1 MNWKILL
8 VDDDKNSVQPLLDEI
23 MDAFSGYE
31 PKVYG
36 FQEAKE
42 KFSDFAPQVLILDI
56 FQGRAFHEGN
66 AAGKPIYN
74 ELLEGHF
81 CPVIIYSAFPEEMD
95 QEQGLD
101 NPFVQRVKKG
111 SGSEKEVIDH
121 LRSFAPHVEALQEF
135 RDDIAQRVASALKV
149 VAPFA
154 FQSSPD
160 QEMRKQYLVRASKRY
175 VAAYIDQPS
184 SDSGGSL
191 APWEHYIC
199 PALGN
204 TPLTGDIL
212 HKRKD
217 EERAPNTFRVALTP
231 SCDLVVDGDRK
242 AKVDK
247 VLAAKCEDITVFLK
261 DIGLSPGTKE
271 ATIRDKIPRFLT
283 QGYCQSCVP
292 LPALP
297 GVFPQMTIQLKSLE
311 LIPFESIGTDNQCEY
326 ERVASVDSPFREMI
340 TWAYLQICGRPG
352 LPDRDCTSWSTDI
365 AKEATKVWEGA
376 RTP

>member
-1 MNWKILL
+1 MTDI
-8 VDDDKNSVQPLLDEI
+8 
-23 MDAFSGYE
+23 G
-31 PKVYG
+31 G
-36 FQEAKE
+36 
-42 KFSDFAPQVLILDI
+42 FAPHVLILDI
-56 FQGRAFHEGN
+56 FRGRHFHGGDAEGRAIYHE
-66 AAGKPIYN
+66 
-74 ELLEGHF
+74 LWDRHF
-81 CPVIIYSAFPEEMD
+81 CPVIVYSALLEEMEE
-95 QEQGLD
+95 EQGTEH
-101 NPFVQRVKKG
+101 PFVRYVQKG
-111 SGSEKEVIDH
+111 SGSERAVIDH
-121 LRSFAPHVEALQEF
+121 LRDYEPHVEALQAF
-135 RDDIAQRVASALKV
+135 RDEIAQRMASALKV

-175 VAAYIDQPS
+175 IAAYFDQPS
-184 SDSGGSL
+184 ADSGQGL
-191 APWEHYIC
+191 APWEHYIY

-212 HKRKD
+212 QNRKD
-217 EERAPNTFRVALTP
+217 EERAPDTFRVVLTP

-247 VLAAKCEDITVFLK
+247 VLAAKCEDITAFLK

-311 LIPFESIGTDNQCEY
+311 LIPFESIGTGNYCEY

-340 TWAYLQICGRPG
+340 TWAYLQISGRPG
-352 LPDRDCTSWSTDI
+352 LPDRDCTSWSADI
-365 AKEATKVWEGA
+365 VKEATRVWGGPQ
-376 RTP
+376 TQ